1 MSTPPPSFTHRYSRL
16 LACLIALPLAEALSL
31 AWPPLELVYW
41 AAFLAVLL
49 AGLYGID
56 PLDRSHLDEWAIVL
70 PAILTLVT
78 VPIVGVVPRHHVTF
92 WIAARHG
99 AGLLALAALA
109 IRILRDVLK
118 ARVVVFD
125 QICGGLCVYMLIGFA
140 FALTFSAIERLHPGS
155 FAIDR
160 ARYGITDDFAFHLR
174 LRALLSYLSF
184 ITLTTVGYGDIAP
197 VGDLPRA
204 LVAVEAVLGQI
215 YLAVFVARLVSL
227 NLAAGSLTVSVAAEP
242 AAATPNHRLPAPHRR
257 PTDPAPAD
265 SPPSAH

>member
-1 MSTPPPSFTHRYSRL
+1 MTPPAPTHRYSRL

-31 AWPPLELVYW
+31 AWPPLELLYW

-56 PLDRSHLDEWAIVL
+56 PHDRSHWDEWAIIL
-70 PAILTLVT
+70 PAVLALLT
-78 VPIVGVVPRHHVTF
+78 VPIVGVAPRQYATL

-99 AGLLALAALA
+99 AGLLALGALA

-125 QICGGLCVYMLIGFA
+125 QICGGLCVYMLVGFA
-140 FALTFSAIERLHPGS
+140 FALTFSAIERIHPGS

-160 ARYGITDDFAFHLR
+160 ARYGIADDLAFLLR
-174 LRALLSYLSF
+174 LRALLSYFSF
-184 ITLTTVGYGDIAP
+184 ITLTTVGYGDITP
-197 VGDLPRA
+197 VADLPRA
-204 LVAVEAVLGQI
+204 LAAVEAVLGQI

-227 NLAAGSLTVSVAAEP
+227 NLAAASVTVSVE
-242 AAATPNHRLPAPHRR
+242 PAPHANHHLPTPHHR
-257 PTDPAPAD
+257 PTASTPAQ
-265 SPPSAH
+265 SPTKPH